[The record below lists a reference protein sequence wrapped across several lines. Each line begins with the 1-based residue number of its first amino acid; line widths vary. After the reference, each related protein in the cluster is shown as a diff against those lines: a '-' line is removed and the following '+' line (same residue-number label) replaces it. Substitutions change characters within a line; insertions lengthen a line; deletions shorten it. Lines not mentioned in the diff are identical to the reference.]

1 MTHIRLVLVAWALA
15 LAVAGPA
22 QADVSDVLCTSSAGA
37 CQPAART
44 GTPITAP
51 VGPHLVGRT
60 DIAVPAGPRTVMVS
74 AWYPAAGGGRAALYV
89 PTSTTPAALHVA
101 TDGAMWMH
109 APAAAVAMATA
120 SAPATQDAPF
130 AEGLDRLPVAVLSP
144 GMGTPRWILSGAA
157 ADLASRGYIALV
169 VDHTGESP
177 AVELTDGTIVTGTPP
192 RSDDPGYMRAA
203 LATRVDDVRLVLDH
217 LGDLPLVGAH
227 TDATRIVAV
236 GHSYGGYT
244 AVATMQADPR
254 VRAGVVLDGSAGW
267 PGTTGVENQGLDRPV
282 LVLAFGSMVH
292 ASWIKF
298 GHNTTGPFRLA
309 TTAGGGHYS
318 PTDLCTFAPEAGELC
333 GTLPARRATTITREL
348 TATFLDQALTGQP
361 DALGEWPEVDWRR

>member
-1 MTHIRLVLVAWALA
+1 MIRIRFALVAWALA

-22 QADVSDVLCTSSAGA
+22 HADVTGVLCAGSAGA
-37 CQPAART
+37 CQLAAA
-44 GTPITAP
+44 GTPIAALA
-51 VGPHLVGRT
+51 GPHPVGRT
-60 DIAVPAGPRTVMVS
+60 DVAVTAGARTVMVS
-74 AWYPAAGGGRAALYV
+74 VWYPAAAGGRAALYV
-89 PTSTTPAALHVA
+89 PASTASAALQVA

-109 APAAAVAMATA
+109 TPAAAVAMATA
-120 SAPATQDAPF
+120 AAPAVQDAVF
-130 AEGLDRLPVAVLSP
+130 AEGLGRLPVAVLSP
-144 GMGTPRWILSGAA
+144 GMGTPRWILSGPA

-177 AVELTDGTIVTGTPP
+177 AVELANGTIVTGTPP

-217 LGDLPLVGAH
+217 LAELPVVGDH
-227 TDATRIVAV
+227 TDASRIVAV

-282 LVLAFGSMVH
+282 LVLAFGNMVH

-318 PTDLCTFAPEAGELC
+318 PTDLCAFAPDAGELC
-333 GTLPARRATTITREL
+333 GTLGAARAATITREL
-348 TATFLDQALTGQP
+348 TAAFLDQALTGQP
-361 DALGEWPEVDWRR
+361 QDLGDWPEVDWRR